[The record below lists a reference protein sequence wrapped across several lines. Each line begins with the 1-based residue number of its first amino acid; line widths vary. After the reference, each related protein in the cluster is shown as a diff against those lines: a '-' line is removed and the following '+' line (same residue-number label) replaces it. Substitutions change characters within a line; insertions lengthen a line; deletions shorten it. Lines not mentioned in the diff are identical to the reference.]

1 VEGAGQ
7 RRLVEEHLGL
17 ARSVAIKVKREIQ
30 PPVELDDLI
39 AYGTQ
44 GLLEA
49 AERFD
54 EGLGVAFGAFAY
66 YRVRGAIYDGL
77 RQFGHLPRSEYAKVK
92 AQQRAHAYLANLSD
106 RELGARTAGSPPVGA
121 PSTEDQLR
129 ALHEAMAGVVTSFVT
144 SLEAMAMSGHQVSDE
159 KLSPEDEAEVSQ
171 YRQVLRQAI
180 EQLPEKERHFIVKHY
195 FEDKNLQDAGQE
207 LGFTKS
213 WASRLHAR
221 ALALLRKNLD
231 KTAP

>member
-1 VEGAGQ
+1 MAK
-7 RRLVEEHLGL
+7 
-17 ARSVAIKVKREIQ
+17 AVAIKIKRDIA

-54 EGLGVAFGAFAY
+54 DTLGVAFGAFAY
-66 YRVRGAIYDGL
+66 YRVRGAVYDGL
-77 RQFGHLPRSEYAKVK
+77 RQFGHLPKSEYAEVK
-92 AQQRAHAYLANLSD
+92 AQQRAHEYLANLNE
-106 RELGARTAGSPPVGA
+106 RELGARAGGVPLPPS
-121 PSTEDQLR
+121 STEDTMR
-129 ALHEAMAGVVTSFVT
+129 ALHEAMAGVVTSWVT
-144 SLEAMAMSGHQVSDE
+144 SLEVLAQQGQQIADE
-159 KLSPEDEAEVSQ
+159 TLTPEDEAELAQ
-171 YRQVLRQAI
+171 YREVVKRAI
-180 EQLPEKERHFIVKHY
+180 AELPDKERHFVQKHY

-221 ALALLRKNLD
+221 ALELLRKKLGKSD
-231 KTAP
+231 R

>member
-1 VEGAGQ
+1 VDEADR
-7 RRLVEEHLGL
+7 RRLVQEHLGL
-17 ARSVAIKVKREIQ
+17 AKGVAIKIKREIA

-54 EGLGVAFGAFAY
+54 DKLGVAFGAFAY

-77 RQFGHLPRSEYAKVK
+77 RQFGHLPKSEYAKVK
-92 AQQRAHAYLANLSD
+92 AQQRAQEYLANLND
-106 RELGARTAGSPPVGA
+106 RELGARAPGAPPVA
-121 PSTEDQLR
+121 TTTEDHVR

-144 SLEAMAMSGHQVSDE
+144 SLEVLAQQGQQIADPT
-159 KLSPEDEAEVSQ
+159 LSPEDAAHVA
-171 YRQVLRQAI
+171 RFRDVLQQAI
-180 EQLPEKERHFIVKHY
+180 AELPDKERHFIQKHY

-221 ALALLRKNLD
+221 AIDLLRKKLSKLD
-231 KTAP
+231 P